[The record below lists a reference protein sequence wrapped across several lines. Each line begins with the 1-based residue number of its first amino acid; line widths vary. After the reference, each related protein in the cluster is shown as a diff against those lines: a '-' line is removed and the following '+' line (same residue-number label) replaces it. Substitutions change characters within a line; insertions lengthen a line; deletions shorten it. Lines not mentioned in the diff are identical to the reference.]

1 MWKNNMQTI
10 ANIGTLTRPQF
21 RNMPTLDLAGA
32 VDSYYDAKNAA
43 TQRELAR
50 QQREKMNAFADE
62 LTAQH
67 PEAAARIAVDPA
79 AYANYLDEQ
88 AKAERDQQYK
98 MDYLNKQFNNSLA
111 LADRQNA
118 NSIGLARIKQQLA
131 NQAASEEKAAR
142 SAQLDEALNSGRI
155 TPEEYNLIKRR
166 ELLGNIVNGG
176 GVAPDGVAL
185 TGNKAFDDAYMKET
199 GKKTAQIKQAEADA
213 KSMEPAL
220 LQAMD
225 RAAKAAKNGTG
236 VGFIGGTAAN
246 WGLNPLPNAGAN
258 YADIQSANTQM
269 NTYLR
274 KQLAATG
281 LTGSELNSA
290 VEAQAYRYQIN
301 PTDSESVIRR
311 KLQNF
316 VADKLPKKEAPKI
329 YGTSQPIKN
338 GGGLQKGQKIGGFTV
353 IGVE

>member
-1 MWKNNMQTI
+1 MLGRDF
-10 ANIGTLTRPQF
+10 ANTTSAIGAKVLQKATLRPNEPNLGVMF
-21 RNMPTLDLAGA
+21 GDGL
-32 VDSYYDAKNAA
+32 NAYNE
-43 TQRELAR
+43 Q
-50 QQREKMNAFADE
+50 KKYNAYVE
-62 LTAQH
+62 QLTNEH
-67 PEAAARIAVDPA
+67 PEDAAKIAMNPA
-79 AYANYLDEQ
+79 AYEKMLQENA
-88 AKAERDQQYK
+88 AAERDQQFK
-98 MDYLNKQFNNSLA
+98 MDVLDKQFNNSVA

-142 SAQLDEALNSGRI
+142 AAQLDEALNSGLI
-155 TPEEYNLIKRR
+155 TKEQYNRAKQRD
-166 ELLGNIVNGG
+166 LLGDIVNGG

>member
-1 MWKNNMQTI
+1 
-10 ANIGTLTRPQF
+10 
-21 RNMPTLDLAGA
+21 MPTLDLAGA

-142 SAQLDEALNSGRI
+142 AAQLDEALNSGMI
-155 TPEEYNLIKRR
+155 TKEQYNRAKQRD
-166 ELLGNIVNGG
+166 LLGDIVNGSG
-176 GVAPDGVAL
+176 GVPDGVAL

-338 GGGLQKGQKIGGFTV
+338 GGLQKGQKIGGFTV

>member
-10 ANIGTLTRPQF
+10 AKIGTLTRPQF

-50 QQREKMNAFADE
+50 QQRDKMNALADE

-88 AKAERDQQYK
+88 QKIQQ
-98 MDYLNKQFNNSLA
+98 QFDNSIA
-111 LADRQNA
+111 LQRQRNADA
-118 NSIGLARIKQQLA
+118 IGLARVKQQLA

-142 SAQLDEALNSGRI
+142 AAQLDEALNSGMI
-155 TPEEYNLIKRR
+155 TQEQYNRAKQRD
-166 ELLGNIVNGG
+166 LLGDIVNGG

-185 TGNKAFDDAYMKET
+185 TGNKAFDDAYMRET

-290 VEAQAYRYQIN
+290 VEAQAYRYQIS

-316 VADKLPKKEAPKI
+316 VADKLPTKEAAKI